1 MGRRVEPLGVLGI
14 VPEALGGSATPAR
27 HSTQHCSGPPRPA
40 VRYFLPQYSA
50 GYYFMK
56 KSEGNLS
63 RGEESRWKERIIW
76 GSGDRE
82 RRGGKHVT
90 VRERIA
96 PHSPRTRP
104 AAPCRPRERR
114 AGITL
119 ESPLESGPMQRPTPA
134 VCASLEA
141 RGELA
146 RHLHCRGPRALGALL
161 VVRR

>member
-1 MGRRVEPLGVLGI
+1 M
-14 VPEALGGSATPAR
+14 
-27 HSTQHCSGPPRPA
+27 
-40 VRYFLPQYSA
+40 
-50 GYYFMK
+50 
-56 KSEGNLS
+56 
-63 RGEESRWKERIIW
+63 
-76 GSGDRE
+76 
-82 RRGGKHVT
+82 T

-119 ESPLESGPMQRPTPA
+119 ESPLESDPMQRPTPA

-161 VVRR
+161 VVW